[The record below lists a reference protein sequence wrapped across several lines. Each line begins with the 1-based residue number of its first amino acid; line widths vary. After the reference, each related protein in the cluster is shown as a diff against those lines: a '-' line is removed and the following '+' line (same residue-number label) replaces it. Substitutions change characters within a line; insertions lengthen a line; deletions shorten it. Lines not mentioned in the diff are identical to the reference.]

1 MSDNNQEYIRLDSIK
16 PLPANPK
23 DHDVGT
29 IVQSVERF
37 GFAGTIVV
45 NKTTGNTVRGNGR
58 VEALRWLRVK
68 NRPTPVK
75 ILEDIDNMWLVP
87 VSYVTVTA
95 QEEPALAIALNRAQ
109 ELGGWDDHKLMSQLD
124 DLVAQGKQMLVG
136 IGFDADD
143 LDQLRTRLDF
153 NDIDG
158 GIEAEVA
165 VESLEEQ
172 EKLLETVQDK
182 YNVQPGQI
190 WQVANQWLMCND
202 STKATSWHDL
212 MQAAGRVSVQGI
224 FTSPPYAKQREEYY
238 DSVDPVD
245 YSAWW
250 GPVQAAA
257 MMNLDTDGSFFIN
270 IKANVENGERLLYVM
285 DLVTDMKRKWNWAYI
300 DQFCWERP
308 SPSGQWPNRFK
319 NAWDSIYHF
328 APISNIK
335 FYPDSIAKPTGGH
348 SKGASNINTG
358 EYFNM
363 HNAFDWETARPS
375 NRLPQFGQVQGW
387 GHPAAFPPG
396 LPQFFMLA
404 YSLPGEAWLDPFL
417 GSGSTLVAA
426 TDCNRIGLGID
437 ITPAYIALSLE
448 RLARETGEEPNMI
461 MQEAVP

>member
-1 MSDNNQEYIRLDSIK
+1 
-16 PLPANPK
+16 
-23 DHDVGT
+23 
-29 IVQSVERF
+29 VQSIERF
-37 GFAGTIVV
+37 GFAGTIVI

-68 NRPTPVK
+68 NRPMPVG
-75 ILEDIDNMWLVP
+75 IRSDIDHMWLVP
-87 VSYVTVTA
+87 VSYVTVTE

-109 ELGGWDDHKLMSQLD
+109 ELGGWDDHALLEQLD
-124 DLVAQGKQMLVG
+124 ELVVQGKQMLQG

-143 LDQLRTRLDF
+143 LDQLRVRLNFDD
-153 NDIDG
+153 NG
-158 GIEAEVA
+158 SGVEAEVQ
-165 VESLEEQ
+165 VEGAIEDEKAQQ
-172 EKLLETVQDK
+172 ELLQTVQDK
-182 YNVQPGQI
+182 YNVQPGQV
-190 WQVANQWLMCND
+190 WNVANQWLMCAD
-202 STKATSWHDL
+202 STKVANWHDL
-212 MQAAGRVSVQGI
+212 LREAGVGKVQGI

-238 DSVDPVD
+238 DSVDPID

-250 GPVQAAA
+250 GPVQSAA
-257 MMNLDTDGSFFIN
+257 MINLDTDSSFFLN

-328 APISNIK
+328 APQPNIN
-335 FYPDSIAKPTGGH
+335 FYPDSIAKPVSGA

-363 HNAFDWETARPS
+363 HGAFSWETARPS

-396 LPQFFMLA
+396 LPQFFMIA
-404 YSLPGEAWLDPFL
+404 YSLPGSAWIDPFL

-426 TDCNRIGLGID
+426 ADCNRTGLGID
-437 ITPAYIALSLE
+437 VSPVYIALSLE
-448 RLARETGEEPNMI
+448 RLSQETGETPSLVTTM
-461 MQEAVP
+461 EATPA